1 MRIVAAV
8 IGLVVFCG
16 TAGVTSLPAQTGGS
30 EDSSLHAAA
39 EAAARLPRLKSLL
52 VSRRGTL
59 VLERYFGGARAS
71 QPANIKS
78 AAKSVISALVG
89 LAIARDAI
97 DGADQKIADYFPDV
111 TKDREARKRDITIE
125 DLLTMRS
132 GLESTSGR
140 GYGAWVQSP
149 NWVRYAL
156 ARPLIAEPGTRVEY
170 STGNSHLLS
179 AIISKAAGTST
190 WQFAQENLARPL
202 GFSLAKW
209 PQDPQGVYFGGNDML
224 MTPRQMVRFGEL
236 YENDGRVDGR
246 EVLPKPWIER
256 SIVPRGRSRW
266 GNDREYGYGWWI
278 RQLGGRDTFMPGS
291 YGGQFIFVIRDLD
304 LVVVTTSRS
313 DVSRERRDHLGAIYD
328 LVEQAII
335 PAFAAPMTR
344 PAYRP
349 DIDGLRHS
357 ARAWRDRLPRLPM
370 LVPGGFVGVDI
381 FFVISGY

>member
-1 MRIVAAV
+1 MRMGAAL
-8 IGLVVFCG
+8 IGLAVLYG
-16 TAGVTSLPAQTGGS
+16 TAGVTSVPLRQGGG
-30 EDSSLHAAA
+30 EPLHAAA

-52 VSRRGTL
+52 VSRRGSL
-59 VLERYFGGARAS
+59 VLERYFGGARAG

-78 AAKSVISALVG
+78 AAKSVMSALVG
-89 LAIARDAI
+89 LAIARDVI
-97 DGADQKIADYFPDV
+97 DGPDQKIVDYFPEL

-190 WQFAQENLARPL
+190 WQFAQEHLARPL

-236 YENDGRVDGR
+236 YENDGRVEGR
-246 EVLPKPWIER
+246 EVLPKSWIER

-266 GNDREYGYGWWI
+266 GSDREYGYGWWI
-278 RQLGGRDTFMPGS
+278 RAARWPRHVLCLGLRRAVHFRDSRFGPGRGH
-291 YGGQFIFVIRDLD
+291 DLARRCQPRAARSPRRHLRSGRAD
-304 LVVVTTSRS
+304 HHSR
-313 DVSRERRDHLGAIYD
+313 I
-328 LVEQAII
+328 
-335 PAFAAPMTR
+335 R
-344 PAYRP
+344 PAR
-349 DIDGLRHS
+349 
-357 ARAWRDRLPRLPM
+357 
-370 LVPGGFVGVDI
+370 
-381 FFVISGY
+381 